1 MTLTRIERVPPAET
15 RLADENAALLHM
27 IGIIPVYLVASSGAG
42 KTSLLMRTVESLRNR
57 VRLAIIQG
65 AIALPTGPTVLD
77 DLPVP
82 TVLVDTGGQPYMDA
96 SMLREALDQLPLAD
110 IDMLLIEEIGAL
122 TAPVIRAPLGKAL
135 RVVIASLPEGE
146 ECPLRYT
153 ETFSRADAV
162 ILNKID
168 LLSALQFDRGLFYRT
183 LRRLNT
189 AAPVF
194 EVSCRTGEGLEG
206 WCSWLMEQRY

>member
-15 RLADENAALLHM
+15 RLADDNAALLHA
-27 IGIIPVYLVASSGAG
+27 IGITPIYLVASSGAG
-42 KTSLLMRTVESLRNR
+42 KTSLLMRTVESLHNK

-65 AIALPTGPTVLD
+65 TIALPTGPTVLD
-77 DLPVP
+77 DVPVP
-82 TVLVDTGGQPYMDA
+82 TVLVDTGGQPYLDA
-96 SMLREALDQLPLAD
+96 SMVREALDQLPLAD
-110 IDMLLIEEIGAL
+110 IDLLLVEEIGAL
-122 TAPVIRAPLGKAL
+122 NAPLRPPLGKAR

-153 ETFSRADAV
+153 DTFSRADAV
-162 ILNKID
+162 VLNKID
-168 LLSALQFDRGLFYRT
+168 LLPALQFDRGLFYRT

-194 EVSCRTGEGLEG
+194 EVSCRTGEGLES
-206 WCSWLMEQRY
+206 WCNWLTEQI